1 MYISNF
7 QGQNWPDLDSLIN
20 EVNQESRTKDE
31 EKSTQITKRV
41 VVGEIEPLIIKVIY
55 GPDKPCLPVL
65 FYMYTGI
72 KYNYTIYL
80 VDDTMIW
87 QVCKVCKEMCR

>member
-1 MYISNF
+1 MHAHVHIELPRPKLTRPWF
-7 QGQNWPDLDSLIN
+7 IN
-20 EVNQESRTKDE
+20 KWSEPRVKDKRWREEHTDNQT
-31 EKSTQITKRV
+31 
-41 VVGEIEPLIIKVIY
+41 GEIEPLIIKVIY

-87 QVCKVCKEMCR
+87 QVCKEMCR

>member
-1 MYISNF
+1 M
-7 QGQNWPDLDSLIN
+7 
-20 EVNQESRTKDE
+20 
-31 EKSTQITKRV
+31 STQITKRV
-41 VVGEIEPLIIKVIY
+41 VVGEIEPLIIKVKVIY

-80 VDDTMIW
+80 VDDTMI
-87 QVCKVCKEMCR
+87 